1 MLNLASINLDEWLSE
16 NGHLLQP
23 PVGNFCIQRGGF
35 TIMVVGGPNER
46 TDYHIN
52 PTPEFFIQKK
62 GPMCLRVVTSEG
74 DFETVV
80 IKEGSIYLLP
90 PNTPHSPVRFA
101 DTVGIVVEQDRPAGH
116 NDKMR
121 WYCENCQNVVY
132 EEEFYMSDL
141 GIQVKEG
148 IERFNEERR
157 DCFKCGEQAFSKP
170 KHPLSMPE

>member
-1 MLNLASINLDEWLSE
+1 MI
-16 NGHLLQP
+16 
-23 PVGNFCIQRGGF
+23 
-35 TIMVVGGPNER
+35 VGGPNER

-62 GPMCLRVVTSEG
+62 GPMCLRVVTPEG
-74 DFETVV
+74 AFETVV

-101 DTVGIVVEQDRPAGH
+101 DTVGIVVEQDRPVGA

-121 WYCENCQNVVY
+121 WYCENCQNVVF

-141 GIQVKEG
+141 GTQVKEG
-148 IERFNEERR
+148 IEKFNEKRR
-157 DCFKCGEQAFSKP
+157 DCSKCGEQAFSKP
-170 KHPLSMPE
+170 KNPLTKPE